1 MPCSL
6 VKGKSC
12 EYSFDHVSTETIRD
26 ISGSGLMEVNI
37 RLGLA
42 KIRPQL
48 SSQSHCFPSQLFN
61 QLAVCSEAA
70 DGRVPLSRLGSSAND
85 NVTTNMPIG
94 MKTVRCIQRRSR
106 CSQLSYS
113 HGDSSD
119 RRIGILIPT
128 RLRGVSWDILHVK
141 PVPAPGSPTL
151 MHLMR
156 PRNEK

>member
-26 ISGSGLMEVNI
+26 ISGSGLMEVNV
-37 RLGLA
+37 RVGLA

-70 DGRVPLSRLGSSAND
+70 DGRVPLSRLGSSANN
-85 NVTTNMPIG
+85 NVTTNVPIG
-94 MKTVRCIQRRSR
+94 TKQLDASREEAGFPNCHTRMGIRRTGGLVFSSLPGCVGCR
-106 CSQLSYS
+106 GISCMLSQSL
-113 HGDSSD
+113 
-119 RRIGILIPT
+119 
-128 RLRGVSWDILHVK
+128 RL
-141 PVPAPGSPTL
+141 APL
-151 MHLMR
+151 R
-156 PRNEK
+156 